1 MASQI
6 LLLISDKRTMNILL
20 NLLRTEGYKVTSG
33 ADSQKGAE
41 LITSD
46 QFDLM
51 ITSAGGTWDPDFNLI
66 KTARSKRPS
75 MRIIALTEND
85 GGATAAKI
93 APLGIFST
101 IEKPLKVDKLLAA
114 VQKAV
119 DFSDASMIENVNLNL
134 QLETLYQYDNIVA
147 ESPAMKAVCGMISRV
162 AGTDIAVLISGEHGT
177 GKGSIAHAIFGN
189 SLRKNGKFITVDC
202 STPDVEVKLFG
213 AADGKGAMSAESNG
227 NTLYLREV
235 GSLPLTVQVKLLP
248 VLQDRK
254 LPVAAPGEGVPLDM
268 RIISS
273 CSGNIEQQ
281 VVKGTFKSD
290 LYKLLRVI
298 SIKVPPLRD
307 RPQDVMPILRQV
319 LRKKCKGQALPTLS
333 GEAVR
338 LLEKYS
344 WPGNIKEIENVVEHA
359 VAAAQGKAISKEHLP
374 PEIISSK

>member
-1 MASQI
+1 
-6 LLLISDKRTMNILL
+6 MNILL
-20 NLLRTEGYKVTSG
+20 NLLRTEGYKVTASV
-33 ADSQKGAE
+33 DSQKGAE
-41 LITSD
+41 LVASD

-51 ITSAGGTWDPDFNLI
+51 IASAGGKTWDPDFNLI

-75 MRIIALTEND
+75 MRIIAITESD
-85 GGATAAKI
+85 GGTTAAKI

-119 DFSDASMIENVNLNL
+119 DFSDASLIENVNLNL
-134 QLETLYQYDNIVA
+134 QLETIYQYDDIVS
-147 ESPAMKAVCGMISRV
+147 ESPAMKAVSGMISRV
-162 AGTDIAVLISGEHGT
+162 SGTDIAVLISGDHGT
-177 GKGSIAHAIFGN
+177 GKGSIAHAIFNN
-189 SLRKNGKFITVDC
+189 SRRKEGKFITVNC
-202 STPDVEVKLFG
+202 SAPDAEMKLFG
-213 AADGKGAMSAESNG
+213 APDAKGALSQESNG

-235 GSLPLTVQVKLLP
+235 ASLPLTAQTKLLS

-254 LPVAAPGEGVPLDM
+254 LPAATPGDGALLDM

-281 VVKGTFKSD
+281 VVKGTFKGD

-319 LRKKCKGQALPTLS
+319 LRKKCKGQALPILS
-333 GEAVR
+333 GEAVK
-338 LLEKYS
+338 LLEAYS
-344 WPGNIKEIENVVEHA
+344 WPGNIKEIEDVVEHA
-359 VAAAQGKAISKEHLP
+359 IAAAKGGTISKEHLP
-374 PEIISSK
+374 PEIVTSK